1 MKLKAKSTAFTK
13 FVEAV
18 DEILSKVHSTD
29 YRGNTPQPGDVNFD
43 DARRRLQSIALVC
56 DNETEL
62 RLLDSEY
69 VCNML
74 IFNEL
79 TSREEEMDKQEA
91 KMMRR
96 AN

>member
-1 MKLKAKSTAFTK
+1 MKLKAKSEAFNN
-13 FVEAV
+13 FVKAV
-18 DEILSKVHSTD
+18 DDVLSKVHSTD

-79 TSREEEMDKQEA
+79 TSREEERDRQEA
-91 KMMRR
+91 VATRR

>member
-29 YRGNTPQPGDVNFD
+29 YRGNPPQPGDVNFD

-62 RLLDSEY
+62 RLLDNEY

>member
-18 DEILSKVHSTD
+18 DEILSKVHSAD
-29 YRGNTPQPGDVNFD
+29 YRGNPPQPGDVNFD

-56 DNETEL
+56 DNEAEL